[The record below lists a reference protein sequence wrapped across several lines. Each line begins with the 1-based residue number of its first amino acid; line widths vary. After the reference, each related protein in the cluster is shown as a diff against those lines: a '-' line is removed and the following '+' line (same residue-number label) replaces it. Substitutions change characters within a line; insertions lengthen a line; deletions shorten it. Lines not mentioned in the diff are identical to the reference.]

1 MSAGKKRATFRKGL
15 IGCITGSL
23 VLAAT
28 AAVILVIVVTV
39 PDPTGLV
46 LSVIASSIPAAFYAG
61 VILRLDRY
69 ESEPLRVVAACFAW
83 GAIGAILLSIIASVI
98 FEGVVAD
105 LIGPESAPGLTIVF
119 GAPLIEETWKGDAL
133 LAVLFIARDEFDSTL
148 DGLVYGALVGAG
160 FAMTE
165 NILYFGQ
172 TYLEGGL
179 GPFGALVVARAVLGG
194 LAHPA
199 YTAVTGAAL
208 GWARSQYGRGWQRFV
223 VPVLGWAG
231 AVALH
236 MAWNGGLFLTASWL
250 GGDPGILEL
259 VAVQALIV
267 LVPAVTVLYIVAR
280 LSHRHEMEIL
290 RRELRPE
297 VEQGTISEAEYRL
310 IIDDARRK
318 ETLAIARSRGGRT
331 LRGQQL
337 AFFHTAADLAFR
349 RHHLQ
354 RGEADKPI
362 YRERDAMDRKR
373 LFDLRYELVHGGM
386 PFPDH

>member
-1 MSAGKKRATFRKGL
+1 MNTGKRAALRKGL
-15 IGCITGSL
+15 IGCIAGL
-23 VLAAT
+23 LALAAT
-28 AAVILVIVVTV
+28 AAVVLVVVATV
-39 PDPTGLV
+39 PDPVGLL

-69 ESEPLRVVAACFAW
+69 EREPMRVVLACFAW
-83 GAIGAILLSIIASVI
+83 GAIGAILLSIIASLI
-98 FEGVVAD
+98 FEDVISG
-105 LIGPESAPGLTIVF
+105 LIGPEFAPGLTIVV
-119 GAPLIEETWKGDAL
+119 GAPLIEETCKGIAL
-133 LAVLFIARDEFDSTL
+133 LAVLFFARDEFDSTL

-179 GPFGALVVARAVLGG
+179 GPFGALVVARAVFGG

-208 GWARSQYGRGWQRFV
+208 GWARSQYGRGWKRFV
-223 VPVLGWAG
+223 VPVLGWMG

-236 MAWNGGLFLTASWL
+236 MAWNGGLTLTATWL
-250 GGDPGILEL
+250 GGDPGIVEL

-267 LVPAVTVLYIVAR
+267 LVPAVLVLYVVAR
-280 LSHRHEMEIL
+280 LSHRYELAIL
-290 RRELRPE
+290 RRELRLE
-297 VEQGTISEAEYRL
+297 VEQGTISEGEYRL
-310 IIDDARRK
+310 ITDDARRK
-318 ETLAIARSRGGRT
+318 ETLAIAKSRGGRT

-337 AFFHTAADLAFR
+337 AFFHTAGDLAFR
-349 RHHLQ
+349 RHHRE
-354 RGEADKPI
+354 RGDADKPV
-362 YRERDAMDRKR
+362 YRERDDQDRKR

-386 PFPDH
+386 PFPER

>member
-1 MSAGKKRATFRKGL
+1 MNTARLSTLRKGL
-15 IGCITGSL
+15 IGCIVGL
-23 VLAAT
+23 LAFAAT
-28 AAVILVIVVTV
+28 AAVVLVIVVSV
-39 PDPTGLV
+39 PDPLGLL

-69 ESEPLRVVAACFAW
+69 ESEPMRVVAACFAW
-83 GAIGAILLSIIASVI
+83 GAIGAILLSIIASLI
-98 FEGVVAD
+98 FEDVVSD
-105 LIGPESAPGLTIVF
+105 LIGPEFAPGLTIVI
-119 GAPLIEETWKGDAL
+119 GAPLIEESCKGIAL

-179 GPFGALVVARAVLGG
+179 GEFGALVVARAVLGG

-208 GWARSQYGRGWQRFV
+208 GWARSQYGQGWKRFV
-223 VPVLGWAG
+223 VPVLGWTG

-236 MAWNGGLFLTASWL
+236 MAWNGGLFLTATWL
-250 GGDPGILEL
+250 GGNPGILQL

-267 LVPAVTVLYIVAR
+267 LVPAVLVLYVVAR
-280 LSHRHEMEIL
+280 LSHRYELAIL

-297 VEQGTISEAEYRL
+297 IEHGTISEAEYRV
-310 IIDDARRK
+310 ITDDTRRK
-318 ETLAIARSRGGRT
+318 ETLAIAKSRGGRA

-337 AFFHTAADLAFR
+337 AFFHTAANLAFR
-349 RHHLQ
+349 HHHRQ
-354 RGEADKPI
+354 RGDADKPI
-362 YRERDAMDRKR
+362 YRERDAEDRKR
-373 LFDLRYELVHGGM
+373 LFDLRYELVLGGM
-386 PFPDH
+386 PFPGR

>member
-1 MSAGKKRATFRKGL
+1 MATLRMGL
-15 IGCITGSL
+15 IGCIVGLL

-39 PDPTGLV
+39 PDPLGLL

-69 ESEPLRVVAACFAW
+69 ESEPMRVVMACFAW
-83 GAIGAILLSIIASVI
+83 GAIGAILLSIVASII

-105 LIGPESAPGLTIVF
+105 YLGPEFAPGLTVVL
-119 GAPLIEETWKGDAL
+119 GAPLIEETCKGVAL
-133 LAVLFIARDEFDSTL
+133 LVVLLIARDEFDTTL

-179 GPFGALVVARAVLGG
+179 GPFGTLVVARAILGG

-223 VPVLGWAG
+223 VPVLGWLG

-236 MAWNGGLFLTASWL
+236 MAWNGGLVLTASWL
-250 GGDPGILEL
+250 GGDPGIVEL

-267 LVPAVTVLYIVAR
+267 LVPAVTVLYVVAR
-280 LSHRHEMEIL
+280 LSHRHELEIL
-290 RRELRPE
+290 RRELRGE
-297 VEQGTISEAEYRL
+297 VENGTLSEGEYRML
-310 IIDDARRK
+310 TDDGRRK
-318 ETLAIARSRGGRT
+318 ETLAIAKSRGGRA

-337 AFFHTAADLAFR
+337 AFFHTAGDLAFR
-349 RHHLQ
+349 RYHRQ
-354 RGEADKPI
+354 RGDADKPV
-362 YRERDAMDRKR
+362 YGKRDAQDRKR
-373 LFDLRYELVHGGM
+373 LFDLRYELVHAGM
-386 PFPDH
+386 PFPER

>member
-1 MSAGKKRATFRKGL
+1 MNTSRWSTLRKGL
-15 IGCITGSL
+15 VGCVVGSL

-28 AAVILVIVVTV
+28 AAVVLVIIVSV
-39 PDPTGLV
+39 PDPIGLL

-69 ESEPLRVVAACFAW
+69 ESEPMRIVGACFGW
-83 GAIGAILLSIIASVI
+83 GAIGAILLSIIAGVI
-98 FEGVVAD
+98 FEGVVSD
-105 LIGPESAPGLTIVF
+105 LIGPAFASSLSIVV
-119 GAPLIEETWKGDAL
+119 GAPFIEETAKGIAL
-133 LAVLFIARDEFDSTL
+133 LGVLFIARDEFDSTL

-172 TYLEGGL
+172 TYMEGGL
-179 GPFGALVVARAVLGG
+179 GPFGVLVVARAVMGG

-208 GWARSQYGRGWQRFV
+208 GWSRGQYGRGWKRFV
-223 VPVLGWAG
+223 VPVLGWMG

-250 GGDPGILEL
+250 GGDPGVLKL

-267 LVPAVTVLYIVAR
+267 LVPAVTVLYVVAR

-297 VEQGTISEAEYRL
+297 VEHGTISEAEYWV
-310 IIDDARRK
+310 ITDDVRRR
-318 ETLAIARSRGGRT
+318 ERLAIAKSRGGRAQ
-331 LRGQQL
+331 RGRQL
-337 AFFHTAADLAFR
+337 AFFHVAADLAFR
-349 RHHLQ
+349 HHHRQ
-354 RGEADKPI
+354 RGDADKPAF
-362 YRERDAMDRKR
+362 RERDAQDRKR
-373 LFDLRYELVHGGM
+373 LFELRYELVHGGM
-386 PFPDH
+386 PFPDP

>member
-1 MSAGKKRATFRKGL
+1 MATLRMGL
-15 IGCITGSL
+15 IGCIVGLL

-39 PDPTGLV
+39 PDPLGLL

-69 ESEPLRVVAACFAW
+69 ESEPMRVVMACFAW
-83 GAIGAILLSIIASVI
+83 GAIGAILLSIIASII

-105 LIGPESAPGLTIVF
+105 YLGPEFAPGLTVVL
-119 GAPLIEETWKGDAL
+119 GAPLIEETCKGVAL
-133 LAVLFIARDEFDSTL
+133 LVVLLIARDEFDTTL

-179 GPFGALVVARAVLGG
+179 GPFGTLVVARAILGG

-208 GWARSQYGRGWQRFV
+208 RWARSQYGRGWQRFV
-223 VPVLGWAG
+223 VPVLGWLG

-236 MAWNGGLFLTASWL
+236 MAWNGGLVLTASWL
-250 GGDPGILEL
+250 GGDPGIVEL

-267 LVPAVTVLYIVAR
+267 LVPAVTVLYVVAR
-280 LSHRHEMEIL
+280 LSHRHELEIL
-290 RRELRPE
+290 RRELRGE
-297 VEQGTISEAEYRL
+297 VEHGTLSEGEYRML
-310 IIDDARRK
+310 TDDGRRK
-318 ETLAIARSRGGRT
+318 ETLAIAKARGGRV

-337 AFFHTAADLAFR
+337 AFFHTAGDLAFR
-349 RHHLQ
+349 RYHRQ
-354 RGEADKPI
+354 RGDADKPA
-362 YRERDAMDRKR
+362 YRERDAQDRKR

-386 PFPDH
+386 PFPER

>member
-1 MSAGKKRATFRKGL
+1 MSTLRKGL
-15 IGCITGSL
+15 VGCITGSL

-28 AAVILVIVVTV
+28 AAVVLVIVVTV
-39 PDPTGLV
+39 PDPVGLV
-46 LSVIASSIPAAFYAG
+46 LSVLASSIPAVFYAG
-61 VILRLDRY
+61 VILRLDHY
-69 ESEPLRVVAACFAW
+69 ESEPMRVVMACFAW
-83 GAIGAILLSIIASVI
+83 GAIGAVLLSIIASVI
-98 FEGVVAD
+98 FEGVVSD
-105 LIGPESAPGLTIVF
+105 LIGPEYAPGLTIVV
-119 GAPLIEETWKGDAL
+119 GAPLIEETWKGVAL
-133 LAVLFIARDEFDSTL
+133 LAVLYFARDEFDSTL

-179 GPFGALVVARAVLGG
+179 GRFGTLVVARAVLGG

-208 GWARSQYGRGWQRFV
+208 GWARSQYGRGWKRFV

-236 MAWNGGLFLTASWL
+236 MAWNGGLALTAEWL
-250 GGDPGILEL
+250 GGDPGVLEL

-267 LVPAVTVLYIVAR
+267 LVPAVTVLYLVAR

-297 VEQGTISEAEYRL
+297 VEKGTISEAEYLL
-310 IIDDARRK
+310 ITDDVRRK
-318 ETLAIARSRGGRT
+318 ATLAIAMSRGGRT
-331 LRGQQL
+331 LRGRQL
-337 AFFHTAADLAFR
+337 AFFHVAADLAFR
-349 RHHLQ
+349 HHHRQ
-354 RGEADKPI
+354 RGDADKPV
-362 YRERDAMDRKR
+362 YRERDDRDRKR
-373 LFDLRYELVHGGM
+373 LFELRYELYHGGM
-386 PFPDH
+386 PFPDP

>member
-1 MSAGKKRATFRKGL
+1 MATLRKGL
-15 IGCITGSL
+15 LGCIVGLL
-23 VLAAT
+23 VFAAT
-28 AAVILVIVVTV
+28 AAVVLVIAVTV
-39 PDPTGLV
+39 PDPVGLL

-69 ESEPLRVVAACFAW
+69 ESEPMRVVAACFAW

-98 FEGVVAD
+98 FEDVVAD
-105 LIGPESAPGLTIVF
+105 LIGPEFAPGLTIVF
-119 GAPLIEETWKGDAL
+119 GAPLIEETAKGIAL
-133 LAVLFIARDEFDSTL
+133 LAVLLVARDEFDSTL

-179 GPFGALVVARAVLGG
+179 GPFGTLVVARAVFGG

-208 GWARSQYGRGWQRFV
+208 GWARSQYGRGWRRFV
-223 VPVLGWAG
+223 VPVLGWVG

-236 MAWNGGLFLTASWL
+236 MAWNGGLTLTENWL
-250 GGDPGILEL
+250 GDPGILEL

-267 LVPAVTVLYIVAR
+267 LVPAVLVLYVVAR
-280 LSHRHEMEIL
+280 LSHRHELEIL
-290 RRELRPE
+290 RRELRQE

-310 IIDDARRK
+310 ITDDARRK
-318 ETLAIARSRGGRT
+318 ETLAIAKTRGGRA

-337 AFFHTAADLAFR
+337 AFFHTAGDLAFR
-349 RHHLQ
+349 RHHRQ
-354 RGEADKPI
+354 RGDADKPV
-362 YRERDAMDRKR
+362 YGERDAQDRKR

-386 PFPDH
+386 PFPER

>member
-1 MSAGKKRATFRKGL
+1 MSGGKRATLRKGL
-15 IGCITGSL
+15 LGCVAGLL
-23 VLAAT
+23 VFAAT
-28 AAVILVIVVTV
+28 AAVVLVIAVTV
-39 PDPTGLV
+39 PDPAGLL

-69 ESEPLRVVAACFAW
+69 ESEPTRVVAACFAW
-83 GAIGAILLSIIASVI
+83 GAIGAILLSIIASLI
-98 FEGVVAD
+98 FEDVVAD
-105 LIGPESAPGLTIVF
+105 LIGPEFAPGLTIVF
-119 GAPLIEETWKGDAL
+119 GAPLIEETAKGIAL
-133 LAVLFIARDEFDSTL
+133 LAVLLIARDEFDSTL

-179 GPFGALVVARAVLGG
+179 GPFGTLVVARAVFGG

-208 GWARSQYGRGWQRFV
+208 GWARSQYGRGWRRFV

-236 MAWNGGLFLTASWL
+236 MAWNGGLTLTENWL
-250 GGDPGILEL
+250 GDPGILEL
-259 VAVQALIV
+259 VAVQAMIV
-267 LVPAVTVLYIVAR
+267 LVPAVLVLYVVAR
-280 LSHRHEMEIL
+280 LSHRHELEIL

-297 VEQGTISEAEYRL
+297 VEQGTISESEYRL
-310 IIDDARRK
+310 ITDDARRK
-318 ETLAIARSRGGRT
+318 ETLAIAKSRGGRA

-337 AFFHTAADLAFR
+337 AFFHTAGDLAFR
-349 RHHLQ
+349 RHHRQ
-354 RGEADKPI
+354 RGDADKPV
-362 YRERDAMDRKR
+362 YGERDAQDRKR

-386 PFPDH
+386 PFPER

>member
-1 MSAGKKRATFRKGL
+1 
-15 IGCITGSL
+15 
-23 VLAAT
+23 V
-28 AAVILVIVVTV
+28 VLVIVVTV
-39 PDPTGLV
+39 PDPAGLL

-69 ESEPLRVVAACFAW
+69 EREPMRVVLACFAW
-83 GAIGAILLSIIASVI
+83 GAIGAILLSIIASLI
-98 FEGVVAD
+98 FEGVVSD
-105 LIGPESAPGLTIVF
+105 LIGPEFAPGLTIVI
-119 GAPLIEETWKGDAL
+119 GAPLIEETCKGVAL
-133 LAVLFIARDEFDSTL
+133 LAVLLIARDEFDSTL

-179 GPFGALVVARAVLGG
+179 GPFGTLVVARAVFGG

-208 GWARSQYGRGWQRFV
+208 GWSRSQYGRGWKRFV
-223 VPVLGWAG
+223 VPVLGWLG

-236 MAWNGGLFLTASWL
+236 MAWNGGLTLTAAWL
-250 GGDPGILEL
+250 GGDPGIVEL

-267 LVPAVTVLYIVAR
+267 LVPAVLVLYVVAR
-280 LSHRHEMEIL
+280 LSHRYELAIL
-290 RRELRPE
+290 RRELRLE
-297 VEQGTISEAEYRL
+297 VEQGSISEGEYRL
-310 IIDDARRK
+310 ITDDIRRK
-318 ETLAIARSRGGRT
+318 ETLAIARTRGGRA

-349 RHHLQ
+349 RHHRQ
-354 RGEADKPI
+354 SGDADKPV
-362 YRERDAMDRKR
+362 YRERDAQDRQR

-386 PFPDH
+386 PFPER

>member
-1 MSAGKKRATFRKGL
+1 MATLRMGL
-15 IGCITGSL
+15 IGCIVGLL

-39 PDPTGLV
+39 PDPLGLL

-69 ESEPLRVVAACFAW
+69 ESEPMRVVMACFAW
-83 GAIGAILLSIIASVI
+83 GAIGAILLSIIASII

-105 LIGPESAPGLTIVF
+105 YLGPEFAPGLTVVL
-119 GAPLIEETWKGDAL
+119 GAPLIEETCKGVAL
-133 LAVLFIARDEFDSTL
+133 LVVLLIARDEFDTTL

-179 GPFGALVVARAVLGG
+179 GPFGTLVVARAILGG

-223 VPVLGWAG
+223 VPVLGWLG

-236 MAWNGGLFLTASWL
+236 MAWNGGLVLTASWL
-250 GGDPGILEL
+250 GGDPGIVEL

-267 LVPAVTVLYIVAR
+267 LVPAVTVLYVVAR
-280 LSHRHEMEIL
+280 LSHRHELEIL
-290 RRELRPE
+290 RRELRGE
-297 VEQGTISEAEYRL
+297 VENGTLSEGEYRML
-310 IIDDARRK
+310 TDDGRRK
-318 ETLAIARSRGGRT
+318 ETLAIAKARGGRV

-337 AFFHTAADLAFR
+337 AFFHTAGDLAFR
-349 RHHLQ
+349 RYHRQ
-354 RGEADKPI
+354 RGDADKPA
-362 YRERDAMDRKR
+362 YRERDAQDRKR

-386 PFPDH
+386 PFPER

>member
-1 MSAGKKRATFRKGL
+1 MNSGKLSTLRKGL
-15 IGCITGSL
+15 IGCIVGVL
-23 VLAAT
+23 ALAAT
-28 AAVILVIVVTV
+28 AAVVLVIVVTV
-39 PDPTGLV
+39 PDPVGLL

-69 ESEPLRVVAACFAW
+69 EIEPLRAILACFAW
-83 GAIGAILLSIIASVI
+83 GAIGAILLSIIAGVI

-105 LIGPESAPGLTIVF
+105 LIGPEFAPGLSIVL
-119 GAPLIEETWKGDAL
+119 GAPLIEETFKGVAL
-133 LAVLFIARDEFDSTL
+133 LAVLLIARDEFDSTL

-179 GPFGALVVARAVLGG
+179 GPFGALVVARAVFGG

-208 GWARSQYGRGWQRFV
+208 GWTRSQYGQGWKRFF
-223 VPVLGWAG
+223 VPVLGWTG

-236 MAWNGGLFLTASWL
+236 MAWNGGLSLTAAWL
-250 GGDPGILEL
+250 GGNPGILQL
-259 VAVQALIV
+259 VGVQALIV
-267 LVPAVTVLYIVAR
+267 LVPAVLVLYVVAR
-280 LSHRHEMEIL
+280 LSHRYEMAIL

-297 VEQGTISEAEYRL
+297 VEQGIISEAEYRL
-310 IIDDARRK
+310 ITDDARRK
-318 ETLAIARSRGGRT
+318 ETLAVARSRGGRT

-349 RHHLQ
+349 RHHRQ
-354 RGEADKPI
+354 RGDADKPV
-362 YRERDAMDRKR
+362 YRERDDQDRKR

-386 PFPDH
+386 PFPDR

>member
-1 MSAGKKRATFRKGL
+1 MNTGNMATLRKGL
-15 IGCITGSL
+15 IGCVVGLL
-23 VLAAT
+23 VFAAT
-28 AAVILVIVVTV
+28 AAVLLVIIVTV
-39 PDPTGLV
+39 PDPIGLL

-69 ESEPLRVVAACFAW
+69 ESEPMRVVLACFAW
-83 GAIGAILLSIIASVI
+83 GAIGAILLSIVASLV
-98 FEGVVAD
+98 FEGVVSD
-105 LIGPESAPGLTIVF
+105 LIGPEFAPGLTIVL
-119 GAPLIEETWKGDAL
+119 GAPLIEETCKGIAL

-208 GWARSQYGRGWQRFV
+208 GWARGQYGRGWKRFV
-223 VPVLGWAG
+223 VPILGWAG
-231 AVALH
+231 AVGLH
-236 MAWNGGLFLTASWL
+236 MAWNGGLTLTANWL
-250 GGDPGILEL
+250 GGDPDIVEL

-267 LVPAVTVLYIVAR
+267 LVPAVLVLYVVAR
-280 LSHRHEMEIL
+280 LSHRYELAIL

-297 VEQGTISEAEYRL
+297 VEHGTISEAEYRL
-310 IIDDARRK
+310 ITNDDRRK

-349 RHHLQ
+349 HHHRQ
-354 RGEADKPI
+354 RGDEDKPI
-362 YRERDAMDRKR
+362 YRERDAQDRKR

-386 PFPDH
+386 PFPER

>member
-1 MSAGKKRATFRKGL
+1 MATLRKGL
-15 IGCITGSL
+15 LGCIAGFL
-23 VLAAT
+23 VIAAT
-28 AAVILVIVVTV
+28 AAVVLVIAVTV
-39 PDPTGLV
+39 PDPVGLL

-69 ESEPLRVVAACFAW
+69 ESEPMRVVAACFAW
-83 GAIGAILLSIIASVI
+83 GAIGAILLSIIASII
-98 FEGVVAD
+98 FEDVVAD
-105 LIGPESAPGLTIVF
+105 LIGPEFAPGLTIVF
-119 GAPLIEETWKGDAL
+119 GAPLIEETAKGIAL
-133 LAVLFIARDEFDSTL
+133 LAVLLIARDEFDSTL

-179 GPFGALVVARAVLGG
+179 GPFGTLVVARAIFGG

-208 GWARSQYGRGWQRFV
+208 GWARSQYGRGWRRFV
-223 VPVLGWAG
+223 VPILGWAG
-231 AVALH
+231 AVTLH
-236 MAWNGGLFLTASWL
+236 MAWNGGLTLTENWL
-250 GGDPGILEL
+250 GDPGILEL
-259 VAVQALIV
+259 VAVQAMIV
-267 LVPAVTVLYIVAR
+267 LVPAVLVLYVVAR
-280 LSHRHEMEIL
+280 LSHRHELEIL
-290 RRELRPE
+290 RRELRQE

-310 IIDDARRK
+310 ITDDARRK
-318 ETLAIARSRGGRT
+318 ETLAIARSRGGRA

-337 AFFHTAADLAFR
+337 AFFHTAGDLAFR

-354 RGEADKPI
+354 RGDADKPV
-362 YRERDAMDRKR
+362 YGERDAQDRKR

-386 PFPDH
+386 PFPER

>member
-1 MSAGKKRATFRKGL
+1 MATLRMGL
-15 IGCITGSL
+15 IGCIVGLL

-39 PDPTGLV
+39 PDPLGLL

-69 ESEPLRVVAACFAW
+69 ESEPMRVVMACFAW
-83 GAIGAILLSIIASVI
+83 GAIGAILLSIVASII

-105 LIGPESAPGLTIVF
+105 YLGPEFAPGLTVVL
-119 GAPLIEETWKGDAL
+119 GAPLIEETCKGVAL
-133 LAVLFIARDEFDSTL
+133 LVVLLIARDEFDTTL

-179 GPFGALVVARAVLGG
+179 GPFGTLVVARAILGG

-223 VPVLGWAG
+223 VPVLGWLG

-236 MAWNGGLFLTASWL
+236 MAWNGGLVLTASWL
-250 GGDPGILEL
+250 GGDPGIVEL

-267 LVPAVTVLYIVAR
+267 LVPAVTVLYVVAR
-280 LSHRHEMEIL
+280 LSHRHELEIL
-290 RRELRPE
+290 RRELRGE
-297 VEQGTISEAEYRL
+297 VENGTLSEGEYRML
-310 IIDDARRK
+310 TDDGRRK
-318 ETLAIARSRGGRT
+318 ETLAIAKSRGGRA

-337 AFFHTAADLAFR
+337 AFFHTAGDLAFR
-349 RHHLQ
+349 RYHRQ
-354 RGEADKPI
+354 RGDADKPV
-362 YRERDAMDRKR
+362 YRKRDAQDRKR
-373 LFDLRYELVHGGM
+373 LFDLRYELVHAGM
-386 PFPDH
+386 PFPER